1 MLEYEGKWLQV
12 LKKDGWEY
20 VHRHNVHGIVAILAV
35 DIDEIILIDQFRIP
49 VQNRVIEL
57 PCGLVEGGEDF
68 KVAAQRELLE
78 ETGYEA
84 RHWTRLVDLAV
95 SPGLS
100 TEVITLFRASGL
112 TKVSDGGGVSSEHE
126 NIIVHVVK
134 TELIKEWLEDKIKC
148 GYHIYNTVYSSLFF
162 L

>member
-1 MLEYEGKWLQV
+1 MPEYEGKWLQV
-12 LKKDGWEY
+12 LKKYGWEY
-20 VHRHNVHGIVAILAV
+20 VHRHNDHGIVAILPVNV
-35 DIDEIILIDQFRIP
+35 DEVIFIDQFRIP
-49 VQNRVIEL
+49 LQNRVVEL
-57 PCGLVEGGEDF
+57 PCGLVDVGEDF
-68 KVAAQRELLE
+68 EVAARRELLE

-112 TKVSDGGGVSSEHE
+112 TKVGDGGGVSSEE
-126 NIIVHVVK
+126 DITVHVVK
-134 TELIKEWLEDKIKC
+134 TELIKEWLEDRIKRN
-148 GYHIYNTVYSSLFF
+148 YYIHNTVYSSLFF